1 MPIAKKWSNFN
12 KIYPLL
18 KINFRLSKSN
28 FKADFLFLLC
38 HLPFNLKSIHG
49 LFNSAIKTTYID
61 L

>member
-28 FKADFLFLLC
+28 DKVDFLFLLC
-38 HLPFNLKSIHG
+38 HLPLNLKWIRNY
-49 LFNSAIKTTYID
+49 FIYNNN
-61 L
+61 